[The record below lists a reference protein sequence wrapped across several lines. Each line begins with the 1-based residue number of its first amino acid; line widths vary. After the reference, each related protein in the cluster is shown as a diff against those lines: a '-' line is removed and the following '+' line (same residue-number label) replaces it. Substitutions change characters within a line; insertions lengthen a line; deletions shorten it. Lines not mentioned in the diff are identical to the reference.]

1 MADSIA
7 SLPAM
12 PSKSV
17 PGTPFGLGNAG
28 MNGGMRNGNSE
39 NLADGMGGRGF
50 SNPDLARAFGK
61 PGNVSFNLGEQQPRV
76 SHFLRW
82 SFRITADFAA
92 LRCRSHLLQHVQR

>member
-17 PGTPFGLGNAG
+17 PGTPFGLGG
-28 MNGGMRNGNSE
+28 SGINGVKRSGTSPNI
-39 NLADGMGGRGF
+39 ADGMGGRGF

-61 PGNVSFNLGEQQPRV
+61 QGNVSFNLGEQQPRV
-76 SHFLRW
+76 SCSRPSESL
-82 SFRITADFAA
+82 
-92 LRCRSHLLQHVQR
+92 C

>member
-17 PGTPFGLGNAG
+17 PGTPFGV
-28 MNGGMRNGNSE
+28 NGGIGGVRRSGTSE
-39 NLADGMGGRGF
+39 NLLEGLTQAQRGF

-61 PGNVSFNLGEQQPRV
+61 AGGGFSISESGRV
-76 SHFLRW
+76 CSLATLM
-82 SFRITADFAA
+82 ILAD
-92 LRCRSHLLQHVQR
+92 S

>member
-17 PGTPFGLGNAG
+17 PGTPFGLGGTG
-28 MNGGMRNGNSE
+28 MNGVSRTGTSPNTEM
-39 NLADGMGGRGF
+39 GRGF

-61 PGNVSFNLGEQQPRV
+61 QGNVSFNLGEQQPRV
-76 SHFLRW
+76 S
-82 SFRITADFAA
+82 SFR
-92 LRCRSHLLQHVQR
+92 LSNK

>member
-17 PGTPFGLGNAG
+17 PGTPFGLTG
-28 MNGGMRNGNSE
+28 
-39 NLADGMGGRGF
+39 GMGGVIRSGTSPNIGEGLSQAQRGF

-61 PGNVSFNLGEQQPRV
+61 TGGGFSVDQARV
-76 SHFLRW
+76 SPKDKSIR
-82 SFRITADFAA
+82 
-92 LRCRSHLLQHVQR
+92 